1 MTAGDGAGPG
11 LGGGAGAGGV
21 PPRCGGAAGGR
32 GRHAASGAGNTRRPY
47 ADEGSALR
55 NALPRR
61 GRGMVT
67 GGRRG
72 GRALLAVAPGAT
84 RRGDGGGGRRGV
96 RAGVRGRRAA
106 CARAAPRR
114 PFPEVGG
121 TLARSGNV
129 P

>member
-1 MTAGDGAGPG
+1 
-11 LGGGAGAGGV
+11 
-21 PPRCGGAAGGR
+21 
-32 GRHAASGAGNTRRPY
+32 
-47 ADEGSALR
+47 
-55 NALPRR
+55 
-61 GRGMVT
+61 MVT

-72 GRALLAVAPGAT
+72 GRALLAGAPGAA
-84 RRGDGGGGRRGV
+84 RRGGRGRRGV
-96 RAGVRGRRAA
+96 RAGARGRRAA